1 MILYHLRHAFRR
13 LRREPGFTAAA
24 VLTLALGVGAN
35 VAVFALV
42 EAVLLRPLPYDHA
55 DEIVVVRHRDTRTG
69 ITKEFIAGGDWV
81 DLAARQ
87 QSFQTLGSYGYF
99 EGTIYG
105 EGDPY
110 QVPVLGATPALLD
123 ALGFKATLGRGF
135 TPEDA
140 VPGAGA
146 VMILGNELWR
156 NRFGSDPNIVGRS
169 IKLGGNRRTVV
180 GVAPPGFR
188 FPPNTATA
196 LIINQTPLTVAP
208 AVRKSQWTL
217 AAGRLKPGKTAV
229 DASAELAAIAK
240 EMEADYPDQNR
251 GSTYY
256 AVALRDDTVGD
267 AKKAL
272 LLLLAAVGAVL
283 LIACTNVANLL
294 LARSLSRRREMAVR
308 LTLGAG
314 RGRLVTQLMM
324 ESLALSLVAGVAG
337 IVVAH
342 FGARGLATLV
352 PESLSAPG
360 LADVG
365 INGPVLLFTLMVV
378 VLTAVACGVIAA
390 LTTPMSNAAGLL
402 VVAGRATMS
411 AAARRATSALVAAE
425 MAFAVVLLIG
435 AGLILRSFAG
445 LLSVDPG
452 FQSDNVLTMQ
462 IAIPADRY
470 QPMEA
475 RWGFYDRALESLRN
489 LPGVLDVGA
498 AVVTPLTGNNWTVPF
513 ERADQP
519 VPSGE
524 RPPDVGW
531 QAASGGWFRAMQV
544 PLVSGRLFDE
554 RDRPGS
560 PQVVIISEGIA
571 TRFFGSDSAVG
582 RSIRLGPEATAEIV
596 GVVGDIRRAGLTD
609 APRADMY
616 FAALQGPGTQMT
628 LFVRTQGDPV
638 RAIAPARAALRAV
651 EPDVAV
657 FDTPTMSQVASDSV
671 RVTKLVLWLLGIFA
685 AVSLG
690 LAAVGIYGV
699 MSYVVR
705 QRAREIGTRIALG
718 AARTDILWLV
728 LRQGVMI
735 AGAGTVIGLGV
746 GLGAARALRSMLYG
760 VSATDPLV
768 LAGAAVLLVMT
779 ALVACYV
786 PALRA
791 ARVDPAR
798 TLAEQ

>member
-1 MILYHLRHAFRR
+1 VILYHLRHAFRR

-55 DEIVVVRHRDTRTG
+55 EELVVVRHRDTRTN
-69 ITKEFIAGGDWV
+69 ITKVFIAGGDWV
-81 DLAARQ
+81 DLSARQ
-87 QSFQTLGSYGYF
+87 SSFAKLGTYGYF

-105 EGDPY
+105 EGDPW
-110 QVPVLGATPALLD
+110 QVPVLTANNTLLD
-123 ALGFKATLGRGF
+123 ALGFKAALGRGF
-135 TPEDA
+135 TAEDA
-140 VPGAGA
+140 VQGAGP
-146 VMILGNELWR
+146 VMIMGHELWK
-156 NRFGSDPNIVGRS
+156 NRFGSNPNMVGRS
-169 IKLGGNRRTVV
+169 IKLGGQQRTVV
-180 GVAPPGFR
+180 GIAPAGFR

-196 LIINQTPLTVAP
+196 LIINDTPLTVAP
-208 AVRKSQWTL
+208 ATRKSQWTL
-217 AAGRLKPGKTAV
+217 AAGRLKPGKTAA
-229 DASAELAAIAK
+229 DATADLAAIAK
-240 EMEADYPDQNR
+240 QMEADYPDQNQ

-256 AVALRDDTVGD
+256 AVGLRDETVGD
-267 AKKAL
+267 SKKAL

-360 LADVG
+360 LADAG
-365 INGPVLLFTLMVV
+365 INGPVLLFTLLVV
-378 VLTAVACGVIAA
+378 VLTALACGVIAA

-445 LLSVDPG
+445 LLSVNPG
-452 FQSDNVLTMQ
+452 FESDHVLTMQ
-462 IAIPADRY
+462 ISIPADRY
-470 QPMEA
+470 QPAEA
-475 RWGFYDRALESLRN
+475 RWGFYDRAFEALRN
-489 LPGVLDVGA
+489 VPGVVDVGA

-513 ERADQP
+513 ERTDQP

-531 QAASGGWFRAMQV
+531 QAASGGWFRAMQI

-560 PQVVIISEGIA
+560 PQVVIISSGIA
-571 TRFFGSDSAVG
+571 KRFFGADSAVG
-582 RSIRLGPEATAEIV
+582 RSIRLGENTAEIV

-609 APRADMY
+609 EPRADMY
-616 FAALQGPGTQMT
+616 FAAMQGPGTGMT
-628 LFVRTQGDPV
+628 LFLRTEGDPI
-638 RAIAPARAALRAV
+638 RAIAPARAALKAI

-657 FDTPTMSQVASDSV
+657 FDTPTMSLVASVSV

-685 AVSLG
+685 LVSLG

-705 QRAREIGTRIALG
+705 QRSREIGTRIALG
-718 AARTDILWLV
+718 ARRPDILWLV

-735 AGAGTVIGLGV
+735 AGAGTAIGLAV

-760 VSATDPLV
+760 VTATDPIV
-768 LAGAAVLLVMT
+768 LAGAAVLLVIT

>member
-55 DEIVVVRHRDTRTG
+55 EELVVVRHRDTRTG
-69 ITKEFIAGGDWV
+69 ITKVFIAGGDWV
-81 DLAARQ
+81 DLSARQ
-87 QSFQTLGSYGYF
+87 SSFQKLGSYGYF

-110 QVPVLGATPALLD
+110 QVPVLGATPELLD
-123 ALGFKATLGRGF
+123 ALGFRAALGRGF
-135 TPEDA
+135 TAEDA
-140 VPGAGA
+140 VQGAGR
-146 VMILGNELWR
+146 VMILGHDLWK
-156 NRFGSDPNIVGRS
+156 NRFGGNPSIVGRS
-169 IKLGGNRRTVV
+169 IKLGGEQRTVI
-180 GVAPPGFR
+180 GIGPAGFR
-188 FPPNTATA
+188 FPPNTATG
-196 LIINQTPLTVAP
+196 LIINDIPLTVAP
-208 AVRKSQWTL
+208 AIRKSQWTL
-217 AAGRLKPGKTAV
+217 AAGRLKPGRSAA
-229 DASAELAAIAK
+229 DATAELAAIAK
-240 EMEADYPDQNR
+240 QMEADYPDQNQ

-256 AVALRDDTVGD
+256 AVPLRDETVGD

-314 RGRLVTQLMM
+314 RARLVTQLMM

-360 LADVG
+360 LADAG
-365 INGPVLLFTLMVV
+365 INGPVLLFTLFMV

-411 AAARRATSALVAAE
+411 AAARRATAALVVAE

-445 LLSVDPG
+445 LLSVNPG
-452 FQSDNVLTMQ
+452 FESDHVLTMQ

-470 QPMEA
+470 QPTEA
-475 RWGFYDRALESLRN
+475 RWGFYDRAFESLRN
-489 LPGVLDVGA
+489 VPGVLDVGA

-513 ERADQP
+513 ERTDQP
-519 VPSGE
+519 VPAGE

-531 QAASGGWFRAMQV
+531 QAASGGWFRAMQI
-544 PLVSGRLFDE
+544 PLLSGRLFDE

-560 PQVVIISEGIA
+560 PPVVIISQGIA
-571 TRFFGSDSAVG
+571 KRFYGADSAVG
-582 RSIRLGPEATAEIV
+582 RSIKLGQNTAEIV

-609 APRADMY
+609 EPRADMY
-616 FAALQGPGTQMT
+616 FAAMQGPGTGMT
-628 LFVRTQGDPV
+628 LFLRTRGDPV
-638 RAIAPARAALRAV
+638 RTIAPARAALRAV

-671 RVTKLVLWLLGIFA
+671 RVTRLVLWLLGIFA
-685 AVSLG
+685 LVSLG

-705 QRAREIGTRIALG
+705 QRSREIGTRIALG
-718 AARTDILWLV
+718 ARRPDILWLV
-728 LRQGVMI
+728 LRQGIVI
-735 AGAGTVIGLGV
+735 AGAGTAIGLAV

-760 VSATDPLV
+760 VTATDPIV
-768 LAGAAVLLVMT
+768 LAGAAVLLVVT